1 MDGIP
6 DPGMLRHLE
15 AEGIQLGM
23 SADAL
28 AAYYPVAGY
37 DDFVRWFQGVKPL
50 EGTLEAYQPLLAI
63 HFERLKAQHVI
74 YTEIMIAGSE
84 IPRDRGELVGRVRA
98 FREWTDRQENG
109 AIQVEY
115 LAAFGR
121 NRTAEQAEAIADRV
135 LMLYGAGLIAGVAL
149 AGPERGHP
157 VRPLQ
162 KVFARF
168 REAGL
173 GIEIHAGEW
182 CGPESVWD
190 ALENGFPD
198 RIGHGVTLFD
208 DPALIRRFQEERI
221 HVEMCPTSNVK
232 TGSVRCIEDHP
243 VRRARDLGLNFAI
256 NTDDPGAFECSMT
269 SECQLLA
276 DVFGFEEADFAKMKE
291 NALGARF
298 QRRLRGPN
306 APVSLPHQAVND
318 LSVPGK
324 AP

>member
-6 DPGMLRHLE
+6 HPEMLRELE
-15 AEGIQLGM
+15 SRAIHLGM

-28 AAYYPVAGY
+28 GDYYPVNSY

-50 EGTLEAYQPLLAI
+50 EGVLEAYQPLLALHI
-63 HFERLKAQHVI
+63 ERLKAQNVV

-84 IPRDRGELVGRVRA
+84 IPRDHGELVGRVRA

-109 AIQVEY
+109 EIQVEY

-121 NRTAEQAEAIADRV
+121 NRTPEQAEGIADRV
-135 LMLYGAGLIAGVAL
+135 LMLNEAGLIVGVVL
-149 AGPERGHP
+149 AGPERGNP
-157 VRPLQ
+157 VKPLSQ
-162 KVFARF
+162 VFARF

-190 ALENGFPD
+190 ALEHGFPD

-208 DPALIRRFQEERI
+208 DPALVRRFQEERI
-221 HVEMCPTSNVK
+221 HVEMCLTSNVK
-232 TGSVRCIEDHP
+232 TGSVRRLEEHP
-243 VRRARDLGLNFAI
+243 VRRARELGLNFAI

-276 DVFGFEEADFAKMKE
+276 DVFGFDEADFAQMQA

-298 QRRLRGPN
+298 QSKLRGPN
-306 APVSLPHQAVND
+306 KVASPRSPRAC
-318 LSVPGK
+318 
-324 AP
+324 